1 MAGHK
6 PNEKMKKMNGGRI
19 YANKGLYARKTMKGG
34 GNGKMPRYGLFN
46 GGSIV
51 KSSMPIAT
59 KS

>member
-1 MAGHK
+1 
-6 PNEKMKKMNGGRI
+6 MKKMDGGRI

-51 KSSMPIAT
+51 KNSMPIAP